1 MYTDNILISV
11 IIPVYNAER
20 YLKESIES
28 VLNQTYPN
36 KEIIIVD
43 DCSSD
48 TSFEIAKSFQSDLVQ
63 VYKLNK
69 NSGQSATSNY
79 GITKS
84 KGSFIKLFDADD
96 LMNKEHLMD
105 QYLAI
110 KDQPSHIAAGQI
122 KRFFNNDLNT
132 ALHEPLAN
140 WSNLPPLEWLLIDYG
155 KGLGMMQCG
164 MFLIPREILVQSGY
178 WDPSISMIN
187 DFEFFPRL
195 LFLSEKIIFTEKALV
210 YYRSGNKGSL
220 SNHLSIKSLESAHRA
235 LKKTS
240 ALILSKENSQRS
252 KQILAMYWGDWAYT
266 FYGLHAKLYRSAIL
280 EYKKLSGKEYRP
292 KNSGYTKISDLI
304 IGWKLTKK
312 IKNYLSK

>member
-1 MYTDNILISV
+1 MTDLISIV
-11 IIPVYNAER
+11 IPVYNTENF
-20 YLKESIES
+20 LKDAIESI
-28 VLNQTYPN
+28 LRQTYSN
-36 KEIIIVD
+36 KEIIIID
-43 DCSSD
+43 DCSTD
-48 TSFEIAKSFQSDLVQ
+48 KSFEIAKSYESDIVKVFKMPQ
-63 VYKLNK
+63 
-69 NSGQSATSNY
+69 NSGQSAASNY

-110 KDQPSHIAAGQI
+110 KHQPSHIAAGQI

-140 WSNLPPLEWLLIDYG
+140 WSNLSPLEWLLIDNG

-178 WDPSISMIN
+178 WDTSISMMN

-220 SNHLSIKSLESAHRA
+220 SNHLSDKALESAHQA
-235 LKKTS
+235 LIKTS
-240 ALILSKENSQRS
+240 NLILSKETSKRS
-252 KQILAMYWGDWAYT
+252 AQILAMYWSDWAYI
-266 FYGLHAKLYRSAIL
+266 FYGLNAELYKSAVS
-280 EYKKLSGKEYRP
+280 EYKKLTGKEYSP